1 MHTEAV
7 QMSVFGL
14 SKLQV
19 VIVSAAAGIH
29 RKQRIP
35 FWFFFRKRLTMYST
49 FFFLKSLSLRKIYL
63 TKYKV

>member
-29 RKQRIP
+29 RNQRIP
-35 FWFFFRKRLTMYST
+35 FWFFLGED
-49 FFFLKSLSLRKIYL
+49 
-63 TKYKV
+63 